1 MNGELGKNEAKVE
14 DIPASAPPPDVSKP
28 QIKEPSGQ
36 SNLVKFNFLFLD
48 SISNTLTI
56 EF

>member
-14 DIPASAPPPDVSKP
+14 DTSGPAPPPDVSKP

-36 SNLVKFNFLFLD
+36 SNLVKFNLLLPRFL
-48 SISNTLTI
+48 IP
-56 EF
+56 